1 MRRLN
6 DLLFCYKNL
15 EKSVIFFVKAF
26 TKKIKKKKKVFTLP
40 FLYLYHYDNILK
52 TCYQTFKKR
61 RIEIP
66 DPIEPIKIPI
76 TNNRIIISGLNIS
89 GEIIERF

>member
-1 MRRLN
+1 MGNTSLIIV
-6 DLLFCYKNL
+6 YH
-15 EKSVIFFVKAF
+15 
-26 TKKIKKKKKVFTLP
+26 IKKKPKYRIVFEFLNLMTLVFTLP

>member
-1 MRRLN
+1 MGNTSLTIV
-6 DLLFCYKNL
+6 YH
-15 EKSVIFFVKAF
+15 
-26 TKKIKKKKKVFTLP
+26 IKKKPKYRIVFEFLNLMTLVFILP
-40 FLYLYHYDNILK
+40 FLYLYCYDNTLK
-52 TCYQTFKKR
+52 ICYQTFKNR

-76 TNNRIIISGLNIS
+76 TNKRAIISGLNNS

>member
-1 MRRLN
+1 M
-6 DLLFCYKNL
+6 
-15 EKSVIFFVKAF
+15 
-26 TKKIKKKKKVFTLP
+26 LP
-40 FLYLYHYDNILK
+40 FLCLYYYDNIPK
-52 TCYQTFKKR
+52 MCYQTFKKR

-76 TNNRIIISGLNIS
+76 TNNKAIISGLNTS